1 MVMKTKITLFT
12 VLFLII
18 NIIFLA
24 APVTFAIQ
32 VQQPPKLKA
41 DAPTAIQ
48 LAEDSPAIYVDLY
61 DIYDEEVGSLSFTL
75 WIGFKWAATFDNDIF
90 KATLKSND
98 TLEIIP
104 IENMFGI
111 DTLTINA
118 TNSFSLSTEHNLT
131 ITITPVNDPP
141 VIEMIG
147 NIMVTGISG
156 IKIFVYQNEWFNATV
171 KASDV
176 DGDTLVFL
184 DNATLFDIN
193 YLTGNI
199 SFKPTQTEVGNFFVN
214 ITVSDIN
221 GSNCEDS
228 VDVLFTVLNVNDPPT
243 AVINNPENG
252 SILYVEEYNVFIGEG
267 EDPDLPFGDKLSF
280 SWSSN
285 IDGFLGESSE
295 LEVNYMS
302 PGEHQITLNVKDVGG
317 LFDEAT
323 ITVIVKWSR
332 WDPLYNIELYSEDS
346 ALILRQAEMGSREL
360 MVYNYGPG
368 KDNIS
373 FEIKKNM
380 GFNGSVELEFDNVT
394 LRSMTSTS
402 FQVNITASQECKIG
416 FYPIE
421 ICSKSSLN
429 KRDNNTD
436 DNNGSSGG
444 KKDNSNKY
452 PYDDYTYGYEGRIT
466 IRVYVISNDPKDNDK
481 QADMPTWEVGYQW
494 DYTAPSGYDVPY
506 SNIMNGTMTME
517 ITNEATVDVNDN
529 DYEVY
534 VMRVQS
540 DMDIEMT
547 DPNYG
552 MGDIDVNLSGVG
564 YFRKS
569 DLATVMHEM
578 KYEYTMKMFGETN
591 SYGNKIK
598 TTHDPPLDDY
608 DFPIKPG
615 EQWIVETKI
624 REESSNMYSENGYD
638 KSYTDSRTETNR
650 ETISYICLGTE
661 SLTTPAGTFET
672 FLITEFERKS
682 EYVYD
687 WEDDSRG
694 SRTRQIYDESSSEF
708 AIDYYSPEVGYT
720 VKQVSYG
727 IMYDYDYINNTEL
740 IEWKETFAIE
750 LLSYSLESSTVEP
763 EPFTN
768 TTTDSDDDGIPDIWE
783 ETYGVDDPK
792 DDFDNDGFSNLDEY
806 QKGTD
811 PTNSNDNPDE
821 PIDSDADGLPD
832 SWERNFGLDPN
843 DPSDADTD
851 LDNDN
856 FPNLNEYNSLT
867 SPINPDEFP
876 EETDDSDSG
885 AQSDIDTN
893 TIDGIGMLYILVFL
907 SILII
912 LILFALAYRRRK
924 KGHRARYPYGEE
936 FRLPSPVAAPG
947 RGPDSPGTESIQQ
960 SPETTKPPEK
970 YDPNRPNQPRNPNE
984 PTYNYYNAPPAPRA
998 TEYPRQPH
1006 QPEPA
1011 KQYQHNA
1018 PGTPGYNPPPQYN
1031 PPPTYTSNR
1040 IRNP

>member
-1 MVMKTKITLFT
+1 MKTKLTLFT
-12 VLFLII
+12 ALLLII
-18 NIIFLA
+18 NITFLVSLA
-24 APVTFAIQ
+24 TFAVQ
-32 VQQPPKLKA
+32 VQQPPRLKA
-41 DAPTAIQ
+41 NAPTTVR
-48 LAEDSPAIYVDLY
+48 LVEDSLAIYVDLY
-61 DIYDEEVGSLSFTL
+61 DIYDEEVGSLTFSL
-75 WIGFKWAATFDNDIF
+75 WTGTTWGPKFDNNIF
-90 KATLKSND
+90 TATLKSND

-104 IENMFGI
+104 IENMFGTDKI
-111 DTLTINA
+111 TINA
-118 TNSFSLSTEHNLT
+118 TNSFSLSTEYNLT
-131 ITITPVNDPP
+131 VTVTPVNDAP

-147 NIMVTGISG
+147 NIMVKGISG
-156 IKIFVYQNEWFNATV
+156 IKIFLYQNEWFNATV

-193 YLTGNI
+193 YLTGVI
-199 SFKPTQTEVGNFFVN
+199 SFKPKQTDVGNILVN

-228 VDVLFTVLNVNDPPT
+228 VDVLFTILNVNDPPT
-243 AVINNPENG
+243 AVINNPANG

-285 IDGFLGESSE
+285 IDGSLGEDPN
-295 LEVNYMS
+295 LEVYYLS
-302 PGEHQITLNVKDVGG
+302 PGEHKITLNVTDIGG
-317 LFDEAT
+317 LSDEAT
-323 ITVIVKWSR
+323 ITVTVKWSR

-346 ALILRQAEMGSREL
+346 ALILGQGEMGSREL
-360 MVYNYGPG
+360 MVSNYGPG

-380 GFNGSVELEFDNVT
+380 GFNGSVELEFDNIT
-394 LRSMTSTS
+394 LRSMTSKS

-429 KRDNNTD
+429 KKDNDSD
-436 DNNGSSGG
+436 DNNDSSAD
-444 KKDNSNKY
+444 KKDEKNKY
-452 PYDDYTYGYEGRIT
+452 PEDDYTYGYEGRIT

-481 QADMPTWEVGYQW
+481 QADKPTWAVGYQW
-494 DYTAPSGYDVPY
+494 DYAISSDYDEFY
-506 SNIMNGTMTME
+506 LSSMNGTMTMK
-517 ITNEATVDVNDN
+517 ITKEATVDVNDN

-534 VMRVQS
+534 VMKVQS
-540 DMDIEMT
+540 DLEILML

-552 MGDIDVNLSGVG
+552 MGDIDINLSGAG

-569 DLATVMHEM
+569 DLGTVMHEM
-578 KYEYTMKMFGETN
+578 KYEYTMKMFGQKN

-598 TTHDPPLDDY
+598 TTYDPPLDDY

-615 EQWIVETKI
+615 EQWRVETKT
-624 REESSNMYSENGYD
+624 REQSSDMYSENGYD
-638 KSYTDSRTETNR
+638 KSYTQSRTEIKR

-687 WEDDSRG
+687 WEDDYRG
-694 SRTRQIYDESSSEF
+694 SRTRQIYDESASEF
-708 AIDYYSPEVGYT
+708 TIDYYCPEVGYNI
-720 VKQVSYG
+720 KQISYD
-727 IMYDYDYINNTEL
+727 IVYDYDYINDTEL
-740 IEWKETFAIE
+740 MEWKETFGLE
-750 LLSYSLESSTVEP
+750 LISYSLESSTVEP

-768 TTTDSDDDGIPDIWE
+768 TTTDSDNDGIPDIWE
-783 ETYGVDDPK
+783 ETYGVDEPE
-792 DDFDNDGFSNLDEY
+792 DDFDNDGFSNIDEY

-811 PTNSNDNPDE
+811 PTNSNDNPDA
-821 PIDSDADGLPD
+821 PIDSDGDGLPD
-832 SWERNFGLDPN
+832 SWERDFGLDPN
-843 DPSDADTD
+843 DPSDAEAD

-856 FPNLNEYNSLT
+856 FPNLKEYNSLT
-867 SPINPDEFP
+867 SPLNPDEFP
-876 EETDDSDSG
+876 DETDDTDSG
-885 AQSDIDTN
+885 SQSDIDSN
-893 TIDGIGMLYILVFL
+893 KIDGIGMLYILIFL

-924 KGHRARYPYGEE
+924 KGHRARYPYGDE
-936 FRLPSPVAAPG
+936 FRLPSPMAAPSG
-947 RGPDSPGTESIQQ
+947 GPGTGSGTESIPPA
-960 SPETTKPPEK
+960 SETTKQPEK
-970 YDPNRPNQPRNPNE
+970 YDPNRPNQPRNRNE
-984 PTYNYYNAPPAPRA
+984 PAYNYYNAQPPAPRA

-1006 QPEPA
+1006 QPERGRT
-1011 KQYQHNA
+1011 YHNV
-1018 PGTPGYNPPPQYN
+1018 PSTPGYYPPPPYS
-1031 PPPTYTSNR
+1031 PPNTYPSNR